1 MFNIPRALEALQ
13 EIEMLTEDI
22 SRIVG
27 DDYTKETIS
36 QDPDVCAAFE
46 IIRMDLRA
54 RMPRCA

>member
-1 MFNIPRALEALQ
+1 MNIPYALEVLH
-13 EIEMLTEDI
+13 EIEVLTEDVA
-22 SRIVG
+22 RIVADG
-27 DDYTKETIS
+27 YIKEAIS